1 MTSKPTFVY
10 WKVAARAQL
19 PMLILRASNVEYEW
33 DVATANTW
41 PAPKDQTPFGQLPI
55 LRDNGMVLA
64 QSGAIARYC
73 DKMAR
78 LWPSND
84 PKEEALADSIM
95 EHCNDM
101 FSVFAKAKYSDN
113 PADGWAKAQQETF
126 PKQLQSL
133 EKMLTEERP
142 YFGGQLPNVADVA
155 VFNIVLLA
163 RMAGF
168 DASMLNLFP
177 GISRVF
183 DRVQELGSIR
193 AYMEQNVPPYFKIEA
208 TTV

>member
-1 MTSKPTFVY
+1 MSNPTFVY
-10 WKVAARAQL
+10 WNVASRAQL

-41 PAPKDQTPFGQLPI
+41 PAPKDKMPFGQLPV
-55 LRDNGMVLA
+55 LRDNGLVLA

-73 DKMAR
+73 AKMAR

-84 PKEEALADSIM
+84 PNEEALADSTM

-101 FSVFAKAKYSDN
+101 FSEFAKAKYN
-113 PADGWAKAQQETF
+113 PNPVKAWTTVQEVTF

-142 YFGGQLPNVADVA
+142 YFGGQLPNVADIA

-163 RMAGF
+163 RRAGF
-168 DASMLNLFP
+168 DSSLLNLFP
-177 GISRVF
+177 GIQRVV
-183 DRVQELGSIR
+183 DRVQEMGSIR
-193 AYMEQNVPPYFKIEA
+193 EYMEQNVPSYFTIK
-208 TTV
+208 TTI